1 MGRIVG
7 RDVPSIGILLLTAL
21 LASGIHAQESGD
33 VPEPE
38 PSAIVPLA
46 TEALLLDA
54 TQIDDKIV
62 AVGDFGI
69 VLISTDEGETWQQSQ
84 APTRSMLTGVWFHDS
99 NLGWAVGHDAVVLK
113 TTDGG
118 ATWDLVNYQ
127 PELLLPLFDVWFAD
141 ASTGLAVG
149 PYGFVLKTS
158 DGGDTWAESTLDAAA
173 LAEVEEEA
181 GTGKATDGQ
190 DSESRGEED
199 EPFWEEDFST
209 GIDFHLN
216 KIIQGGDGRLYVA
229 AEAGNIYRSDDRGET
244 WVSLPSD
251 YTGSYFGAL
260 TLPDDDLLIFGLRGN
275 MFRSSDDGRTW
286 RQVET
291 PVETSLNEGDIMADG
306 AIAVVGM
313 SGTILISRDGGGTF
327 ELVQRE
333 DRKAMTSV
341 LATGSGGLIL
351 FGEGGIVRL
360 QSGDL

>member
-7 RDVPSIGILLLTAL
+7 RAVPNIGIFLLAAL
-21 LASGIHAQESGD
+21 FASGIHAQESGD
-33 VPEPE
+33 IPEPQ
-38 PSAIVPLA
+38 PSAIMPMA

-54 TQIDDKIV
+54 TRIDEKIV

-69 VLISTDEGETWQQSQ
+69 VLTSTDDGETWQQSQ
-84 APTRSMLTGVWFHDS
+84 VPTRAMLTGVWFHDS

-118 ATWDLVNYQ
+118 ANWEMVNYQ

-158 DGGDTWAESTLDAAA
+158 DGGDTWVESTLDSEPLPEA
-173 LAEVEEEA
+173 EEE
-181 GTGKATDGQ
+181 TENQ
-190 DSESRGEED
+190 ESESGGEED

-216 KIIQGGDGRLYVA
+216 KIIEGGDGRLYVA

-275 MFRSSDDGRTW
+275 MFRSSDGGLTW
-286 RQVET
+286 RQIET

-306 AIAVVGM
+306 GIAVVGM
-313 SGTILISRDGGGTF
+313 SGTILISRNGGETF

-360 QSGDL
+360 ESGDL

>member
-7 RDVPSIGILLLTAL
+7 RAVPNIGILLLTAL
-21 LASGIHAQESGD
+21 LACGIHAQESGD
-33 VPEPE
+33 IPEPQ
-38 PSAIVPLA
+38 PSAMVPMA

-54 TQIDDKIV
+54 TRVEGKIV

-69 VLISTDEGETWQQSQ
+69 VLISTDDGETWQQSQ
-84 APTRSMLTGVWFHDS
+84 VPTRAMLTGVWFHDS

-118 ATWDLVNYQ
+118 NTWELVNYE
-127 PELLLPLFDVWFAD
+127 PDLLLPLFDVWFAD

-149 PYGFVLKTS
+149 PYGFVLKTR
-158 DGGDTWAESTLDAAA
+158 DGGDTWEESTLEAEP
-173 LAEVEEEA
+173 LAEAEEEA
-181 GTGKATDGQ
+181 VTGEETEDQGAETGA
-190 DSESRGEED
+190 EED

-216 KIIQGGDGRLYVA
+216 KILEGGDGRLYVA

-244 WVSLPSD
+244 WVALPSE

-260 TLPDDDLLIFGLRGN
+260 TLPDDELLIFGLRGN
-275 MFRSSDDGRTW
+275 MFRSSDGGLTW

-291 PVETSLNEGDIMADG
+291 PVETSLNEGDVMADG
-306 AIAVVGM
+306 AVAVVGM
-313 SGTILISRDGGGTF
+313 SGTILISRNGGETF

-341 LATGSGGLIL
+341 LATGSGGLLL
-351 FGEGGIVRL
+351 FGEGGIVQL
-360 QSGDL
+360 ESGDL

>member
-1 MGRIVG
+1 
-7 RDVPSIGILLLTAL
+7 
-21 LASGIHAQESGD
+21 
-33 VPEPE
+33 
-38 PSAIVPLA
+38 
-46 TEALLLDA
+46 
-54 TQIDDKIV
+54 
-62 AVGDFGI
+62 
-69 VLISTDEGETWQQSQ
+69 
-84 APTRSMLTGVWFHDS
+84 MLTGVWFHDS

-118 ATWDLVNYQ
+118 ATWELVNYQ

-141 ASTGLAVG
+141 PSTGLAVG
-149 PYGFVLKTS
+149 AYGFVLKTS
-158 DGGDTWAESTLDAAA
+158 DGGDTWVEGTLNAVPLTEA
-173 LAEVEEEA
+173 EEETA
-181 GTGKATDGQ
+181 DQ
-190 DSESRGEED
+190 VSESGGEED

-216 KIIQGGDGRLYVA
+216 KIIEGSDGRLYVA

-275 MFRSSDDGRTW
+275 MFRSSDGGLAW
-286 RQVET
+286 RQIKT

-313 SGTILISRDGGGTF
+313 SGTVLVSRDGGETF

-333 DRKAMTSV
+333 DRKSMTSV
-341 LATGSGGLIL
+341 LATGTGGLIL
-351 FGEGGIVRL
+351 FGEGGIVRME
-360 QSGDL
+360 SGDL

>member
-7 RDVPSIGILLLTAL
+7 RVVPNIGILLLAAL
-21 LASGIHAQESGD
+21 LSSGIHAQESGD
-33 VPEPE
+33 IPEPQSSVIM
-38 PSAIVPLA
+38 PMA

-54 TQIDDKIV
+54 TRIDEKIV

-69 VLISTDEGETWQQSQ
+69 VLTSTDDGETWQQSQ
-84 APTRSMLTGVWFHDS
+84 VPTRSMLTGVWFHDS

-118 ATWDLVNYQ
+118 ATWELVNYQ

-141 ASTGLAVG
+141 PSTGLAVG
-149 PYGFVLKTS
+149 AYGFVLKTS
-158 DGGDTWAESTLDAAA
+158 DGGDTWVEGTLNAVPLTEA
-173 LAEVEEEA
+173 EEETA
-181 GTGKATDGQ
+181 DQ
-190 DSESRGEED
+190 VSESGGEED

-216 KIIQGGDGRLYVA
+216 KIIEGSDGRLYVA

-275 MFRSSDDGRTW
+275 MFRSSDGGLAW
-286 RQVET
+286 RQIKT

-313 SGTILISRDGGGTF
+313 SGTVLVSRDGGETF

-333 DRKAMTSV
+333 DRKSMTSV
-341 LATGSGGLIL
+341 LATGTGGLIL
-351 FGEGGIVRL
+351 FGEGGIVRME
-360 QSGDL
+360 SGDL